1 MAELKGRIYELII
14 GDYSIGEGILIN
26 NLEIRFDV
34 SKSADNTK
42 KANSGVVEVYNL
54 SPESLKM
61 LESDYLEV
69 KFSIGW
75 EETGLQQLLA
85 GNVVEKSTIKE
96 GTDIVTQFIL
106 GEGYTSLNHAKV
118 KTVVAPGKTIAD
130 VIEVCRTF
138 MPGVARGGYVGTN
151 LNNKVIYGYPMNGT
165 PKRELDRICNAH
177 NLEWRVD
184 NNVLSVSD
192 KNGLVSK
199 DTSLA
204 PLISPATGNLI
215 DIPFHTSG
223 EGVKLPKDKTRKMGV
238 QLRALCDPNII
249 PGSLIRLES
258 KYITGFYRVNDAR
271 YYGDYRGQ
279 DWYVD
284 CFCSTADDVEL
295 A

>member
-106 GEGYTSLNHAKV
+106 GEG
-118 KTVVAPGKTIAD
+118 
-130 VIEVCRTF
+130 
-138 MPGVARGGYVGTN
+138 
-151 LNNKVIYGYPMNGT
+151 
-165 PKRELDRICNAH
+165 
-177 NLEWRVD
+177 
-184 NNVLSVSD
+184 
-192 KNGLVSK
+192 
-199 DTSLA
+199 
-204 PLISPATGNLI
+204 
-215 DIPFHTSG
+215 
-223 EGVKLPKDKTRKMGV
+223 
-238 QLRALCDPNII
+238 
-249 PGSLIRLES
+249 
-258 KYITGFYRVNDAR
+258 
-271 YYGDYRGQ
+271 
-279 DWYVD
+279 
-284 CFCSTADDVEL
+284 
-295 A
+295 